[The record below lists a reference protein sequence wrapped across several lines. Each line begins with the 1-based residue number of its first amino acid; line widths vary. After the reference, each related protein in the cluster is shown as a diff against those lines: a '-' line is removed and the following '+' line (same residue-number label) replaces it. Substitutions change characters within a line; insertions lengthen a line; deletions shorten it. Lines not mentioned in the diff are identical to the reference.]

1 MSRITG
7 TPPNLLGTDVWEGDA
22 FGQMCC
28 WLPCDGKSWGMIST
42 GADGLHMWFTI
53 GRPRLLG
60 LTEARLASSTDNG
73 RSWTKVDWAF
83 TPADKVLM
91 PSFLQIGQGHT
102 SSVLPSRIERYIY
115 SYSVRL
121 VTQPGHV
128 RSPRQIDLMRVA
140 RKMPERRDSYEFFAG
155 TDPVGNPI
163 WTKDLNQRVSVL
175 QQAHVLDV
183 PLTVAWNPH
192 LQRYT
197 MVMGHLPEEDTA
209 KRGAGFYEAT
219 QPWGPRYKIMELED
233 FAEGTIFFYQIPTKW
248 MNADLSVWMAFTG
261 PGKADGQEW
270 DALNVV
276 KAQFVLA
283 SDPS

>member
-1 MSRITG
+1 
-7 TPPNLLGTDVWEGDA
+7 
-22 FGQMCC
+22 
-28 WLPCDGKSWGMIST
+28 MIST

-53 GRPRLLG
+53 GRARLLG

-83 TPADKVLM
+83 TPADKILM

-128 RSPRQIDLMRVA
+128 QSPRQIDLMRVA

-183 PLTVAWNPH
+183 PPTVAWNPH
-192 LQRYT
+192 LQRYI
-197 MVMGHLPEEDTA
+197 MVMGHLPKEDTA

-219 QPWGPRYKIMELED
+219 QPWGP
-233 FAEGTIFFYQIPTKW
+233 
-248 MNADLSVWMAFTG
+248 
-261 PGKADGQEW
+261 
-270 DALNVV
+270 
-276 KAQFVLA
+276 
-283 SDPS
+283 